1 MSRSTPLLRPLLIAF
16 FGVFSA
22 LLSAHSIPDVP
33 VRGSFQTGGEAE
45 ITIEINPRNWAESP
59 KMALSLEQKEFLTY
73 TPEQREELL
82 KKTRAWVATYL
93 EFTLEP
99 IGRVQPDFT
108 YDFIAE
114 TGKPLMKMDDAV
126 VARGRWKTKIPA
138 GVTGWKVRSLPGHK
152 VATVFTNSVDGKEHP
167 RFMVMFPGET
177 SFTFDLTGLAAK
189 APTGPTP
196 GSVGTHSTD
205 AHSGSTFLSYLKQ
218 GFEHILPE
226 GLDHILF
233 VLGLFLLCRA
243 WKPIL
248 IQVTTFTAAHTITL
262 ALATLG
268 YVSADLRIVE
278 AIIAASIT
286 IVALENIFRP
296 SYGKF
301 RLLMVFG
308 FGLIHGLGFAQR
320 LIDERIPEGSLGS
333 ALLGFNVGVELGQLA
348 VIGLA
353 IAATFWIK
361 DDEKYRKWVVIP
373 ASVLIALAGIYWAM
387 ERLGVPITPSIVEL
401 LTFLKSFLS

>member
-1 MSRSTPLLRPLLIAF
+1 MPRPSPFLKATL
-16 FGVFSA
+16 FGFLCLFSGLA
-22 LLSAHSIPDVP
+22 SAHSIPDIP
-33 VRGSFQTGGEAE
+33 VRGNFQTGGEAE
-45 ITIEINPRNWAESP
+45 ISIEINPRNWTESP
-59 KMALSLEQKEFLTY
+59 KMAPSLEQKEFLTY
-73 TPEQREELL
+73 TAAQREELL
-82 KKTRAWVATYL
+82 KQTKVFVATYL

-99 IGRVQPDFT
+99 IGQVKPDFT
-108 YDFIAE
+108 WDFVAE
-114 TGKPLMKMDDAV
+114 TGKPLMAMTDAV
-126 VARGRWKTKIPA
+126 VARGKWKTKIPA

-189 APTGPTP
+189 PPTGPTP
-196 GSVGTHSTD
+196 GSVGTHSTE
-205 AHSGSTFLSYLKQ
+205 AGTWSTFVSYLKQ

-248 IQVTTFTAAHTITL
+248 IQVTTFTVAHTITL

-268 YVSADLRIVE
+268 YVSVDTNIVE
-278 AIIAASIT
+278 PIIALSIAV
-286 IVALENIFRP
+286 VALENIFRP
-296 SYGKF
+296 TYGKF
-301 RLLMVFG
+301 RLLLVFV

-320 LIDERIPEGSLGS
+320 LIDEQIPSGSVAS
-333 ALLGFNVGVELGQLA
+333 ALLGFNCGVELGQLA

-361 DDEKYRKWVVIP
+361 DETKYRRWVVIP
-373 ASVLIALAGIYWAM
+373 ASTLIALAGLVWAYQ
-387 ERLGVPITPSIVEL
+387 RLA
-401 LTFLKSFLS
+401 

>member
-1 MSRSTPLLRPLLIAF
+1 MSRSSPLLRPLFTALL
-16 FGVFSA
+16 GLFSA
-22 LLSAHSIPDVP
+22 VLSAHSIPDIP
-33 VRGSFQTGGEAE
+33 VRGAFQTGGEAE

-59 KMALSLEQKEFLTY
+59 KMALSLEQKEFLAY
-73 TPEQREELL
+73 TDAQREELL
-82 KKTRAWVATYL
+82 KQTRAFVATYL

-108 YDFIAE
+108 YDFVAE

-189 APTGPTP
+189 PPTGPTP

-268 YVSADLRIVE
+268 YVSADQRIVE

-353 IAATFWIK
+353 VAATFWIK
-361 DDEKYRKWVVIP
+361 DEEKYRRWVVIP
-373 ASVLIALAGIYWAM
+373 ASALIALAGIAWAIQ
-387 ERLGVPITPSIVEL
+387 RLA
-401 LTFLKSFLS
+401 

>member
-1 MSRSTPLLRPLLIAF
+1 MPRPNPLLRPLFIAL
-16 FGVFSA
+16 FGLFSA
-22 LLSAHSIPDVP
+22 VLGAHSIPDIP
-33 VRGSFQTGGEAE
+33 VRGAFQTGGEAE
-45 ITIEINPRNWAESP
+45 ITIEINPRNWSESP
-59 KMALSLEQKEFLTY
+59 KMGLSLEQKEFLTY
-73 TPEQREELL
+73 TDAQREELL
-82 KKTRAWVATYL
+82 KQTRAFVATYL

-108 YDFIAE
+108 YDFVAE

-167 RFMVMFPGET
+167 RFMVMFPGES
-177 SFTFDLTGLAAK
+177 SFTFDLTGLTAK
-189 APTGPTP
+189 PPTGPTP
-196 GSVGTHSTD
+196 GSVGTHDTD
-205 AHSGSTFLSYLKQ
+205 RGTGTTFLSYLKQ

-268 YVSADLRIVE
+268 YVSVDPKIVE
-278 AIIAASIT
+278 PIIAASIA

-296 SYGKF
+296 TYGKF
-301 RLLMVFG
+301 RLLLVFI

-320 LIDERIPEGSLGS
+320 LIDERIPEGSVIS

-353 IAATFWIK
+353 VAATFWIK
-361 DDEKYRKWVVIP
+361 DEDKYRRWVVIP
-373 ASVLIALAGIYWAM
+373 ASALIALAGIAWAYQ
-387 ERLGVPITPSIVEL
+387 RLA
-401 LTFLKSFLS
+401 

>member
-1 MSRSTPLLRPLLIAF
+1 MPRPNPLLRPLFIAL
-16 FGVFSA
+16 FGLFSA
-22 LLSAHSIPDVP
+22 VLGAHSIPDIP
-33 VRGSFQTGGEAE
+33 VRGAFQTGGEAE
-45 ITIEINPRNWAESP
+45 ITIEINPRNWSESP
-59 KMALSLEQKEFLTY
+59 KMALSLEQKDFLTY
-73 TPEQREELL
+73 TDAQREDLL
-82 KKTRAWVATYL
+82 KQTRAFVATYL

-108 YDFIAE
+108 YDFVAE

-177 SFTFDLTGLAAK
+177 SFTFDLTGLTAK
-189 APTGPTP
+189 PPTGPTP
-196 GSVGTHSTD
+196 GSVGTHDTD
-205 AHSGSTFLSYLKQ
+205 RGTGTTFLSYLKQ

-262 ALATLG
+262 AVATLG
-268 YVSADLRIVE
+268 YVSVDPKIVE
-278 AIIAASIT
+278 PVIAASIA

-296 SYGKF
+296 TYGKF
-301 RLLMVFG
+301 RLLLVFI

-320 LIDERIPEGSLGS
+320 LIDERIPSGSLIS

-353 IAATFWIK
+353 VAATFWIK
-361 DDEKYRKWVVIP
+361 DEAKYRRWVVIP
-373 ASVLIALAGIYWAM
+373 ASALIALAGIAWAYQ
-387 ERLGVPITPSIVEL
+387 RLS
-401 LTFLKSFLS
+401 

>member
-1 MSRSTPLLRPLLIAF
+1 MPRPTPLLRPLLIAF
-16 FGVFSA
+16 LGLFSA
-22 LLSAHSIPDVP
+22 LLSAHSIPDIP
-33 VRGSFQTGGEAE
+33 VRGAFQTGGEAE
-45 ITIEINPRNWAESP
+45 ITIEINPRNWSESP

-73 TPEQREELL
+73 TDAQREELL
-82 KKTRAWVATYL
+82 KQTRAWVATYL

-108 YDFIAE
+108 YDFVAE

-167 RFMVMFPGET
+167 RFMVMFPGES
-177 SFTFDLTGLAAK
+177 SFTFDLTGLTAK
-189 APTGPTP
+189 PPTGPTP
-196 GSVGTHSTD
+196 GSVGTHDTD
-205 AHSGSTFLSYLKQ
+205 RGTGTTFLSYLKQ

-262 ALATLG
+262 AVATLG
-268 YVSADLRIVE
+268 YVSVDPKIVE
-278 AIIAASIT
+278 PVIAASIA

-296 SYGKF
+296 TYGKF
-301 RLLMVFG
+301 RLLLVFI

-320 LIDERIPEGSLGS
+320 LIDERIPSGSLIS

-353 IAATFWIK
+353 VAATFWIK
-361 DDEKYRKWVVIP
+361 DEAKYRRWVVIP
-373 ASVLIALAGIYWAM
+373 ASALIALAGIAWAYQ
-387 ERLGVPITPSIVEL
+387 RLA
-401 LTFLKSFLS
+401 

>member
-1 MSRSTPLLRPLLIAF
+1 MPRPNPLLRPLFIALL
-16 FGVFSA
+16 GLFSA
-22 LLSAHSIPDVP
+22 VLGAHSIPDIP
-33 VRGSFQTGGEAE
+33 VRGAFQTGGEAE
-45 ITIEINPRNWAESP
+45 ITIEINPRNWSESP

-73 TPEQREELL
+73 TDAQREELL
-82 KKTRAWVATYL
+82 KQTRAFVATYL

-108 YDFIAE
+108 YDFVAE

-167 RFMVMFPGET
+167 RFMVMFPGES
-177 SFTFDLTGLAAK
+177 SFTFDLTGLTAK
-189 APTGPTP
+189 PPTGPTP
-196 GSVGTHSTD
+196 GSVGTHDTD
-205 AHSGSTFLSYLKQ
+205 RGTGTTFLSYLKQ

-262 ALATLG
+262 AVATLG
-268 YVSADLRIVE
+268 YVSVDPKIVE
-278 AIIAASIT
+278 PVIAASIA

-296 SYGKF
+296 TYGKF
-301 RLLMVFG
+301 RLLLVFI

-320 LIDERIPEGSLGS
+320 LIDERIPEGSVIS

-353 IAATFWIK
+353 VAATFWIK
-361 DDEKYRKWVVIP
+361 DEAKYRRWVVIP
-373 ASVLIALAGIYWAM
+373 ASALIALAGIAWAYQ
-387 ERLGVPITPSIVEL
+387 RLA
-401 LTFLKSFLS
+401 

>member
-1 MSRSTPLLRPLLIAF
+1 MLRSVPLLRPLFTALL
-16 FGVFSA
+16 GLFSA
-22 LLSAHSIPDVP
+22 VLAAHSIPDIP
-33 VRGSFQTGGEAE
+33 VRGAFQTGGEAE
-45 ITIEINPRNWAESP
+45 ISIEINPRNWTESP

-73 TPEQREELL
+73 TAAQREELL
-82 KKTRAWVATYL
+82 KQTKAFVATYL

-108 YDFIAE
+108 WDFVAE

-126 VARGRWKTKIPA
+126 VARGKWKTKIPA

-189 APTGPTP
+189 PPTGPTA
-196 GSVGTHSTD
+196 GSVGTHSTE
-205 AHSGSTFLSYLKQ
+205 SGAWSNFTGYFKQ

-233 VLGLFLLCRA
+233 VLGLFLLVRT
-243 WKPIL
+243 WRPIL
-248 IQVTTFTAAHTITL
+248 IQVTTFTAAHTVTL

-268 YVSADLRIVE
+268 YVSAPANIVE
-278 AIIAASIT
+278 PIIAASIAV
-286 IVALENIFRP
+286 IALENIFRP
-296 SYGKF
+296 TYGKF
-301 RLLMVFG
+301 RIILVFV

-320 LIDERIPEGSLGS
+320 LIDERIPSGSIVS
-333 ALLGFNVGVELGQLA
+333 SLLGFNLGVEFGQLA

-353 IAATFWIK
+353 VAATFWIK
-361 DDEKYRKWVVIP
+361 DEEKYRGWVVIP
-373 ASVLIALAGIYWAM
+373 ASTLIAVAGLVWAYQ
-387 ERLGVPITPSIVEL
+387 RVS
-401 LTFLKSFLS
+401 

>member
-1 MSRSTPLLRPLLIAF
+1 MLRSVPLLRPLFTALL
-16 FGVFSA
+16 GLFSA
-22 LLSAHSIPDVP
+22 VLAAHSIPDIP
-33 VRGSFQTGGEAE
+33 VRGAFQTGGEAE
-45 ITIEINPRNWAESP
+45 ISIEINPRNWSESP

-73 TPEQREELL
+73 TSAQKEELL
-82 KKTRAWVATYL
+82 KQTKAFVATYL

-108 YDFIAE
+108 WDFVAE

-189 APTGPTP
+189 PPTGPTP
-196 GSVGTHSTD
+196 GSVGTHSTE
-205 AHSGSTFLSYLKQ
+205 SGAWSNFSSYFNQ

-248 IQVTTFTAAHTITL
+248 LQVTTFTFAHTITL

-268 YVSADLRIVE
+268 YVSAPADIVE
-278 AIIAASIT
+278 PIIAASIAV
-286 IVALENIFRP
+286 IALENIFRP
-296 SYGKF
+296 TYGKF
-301 RLLMVFG
+301 RIILVFV

-320 LIDERIPEGSLGS
+320 LIDERIPSGSIVS
-333 ALLGFNVGVELGQLA
+333 SLLGFNLGVEFGQLA

-361 DDEKYRKWVVIP
+361 DEEKYRGWVVIP
-373 ASVLIALAGIYWAM
+373 ASTLIALAGLFWAYQ
-387 ERLGVPITPSIVEL
+387 RIA
-401 LTFLKSFLS
+401 

>member
-1 MSRSTPLLRPLLIAF
+1 MPRPTPLLRPLFIALL
-16 FGVFSA
+16 GLFSA
-22 LLSAHSIPDVP
+22 VLGAHSIPDIP
-33 VRGSFQTGGEAE
+33 VRGAFQTGGEAE
-45 ITIEINPRNWAESP
+45 ITIEINPRNWSESP

-73 TPEQREELL
+73 TDAQREELL
-82 KKTRAWVATYL
+82 KQTRAFVATYL

-99 IGRVQPDFT
+99 IGRIQPDFT
-108 YDFIAE
+108 YDFVAE

-152 VATVFTNSVDGKEHP
+152 VATVFTNSVDGKDHP
-167 RFMVMFPGET
+167 RFMVMFPGES

-189 APTGPTP
+189 PPTGPTP

-205 AHSGSTFLSYLKQ
+205 SGAWSTFLSYLKQ

-248 IQVTTFTAAHTITL
+248 IQVTIFTAAHTITL

-268 YVSADLRIVE
+268 YVSADQRIVE
-278 AIIAASIT
+278 AVIAASIT

-296 SYGKF
+296 TYGKF

-348 VIGLA
+348 IIGLA
-353 IAATFWIK
+353 VAATFWLK
-361 DDEKYRKWVVIP
+361 DEEKYRRWVVIP
-373 ASVLIALAGIYWAM
+373 ASALIALAGIIWAI
-387 ERLGVPITPSIVEL
+387 ERLS
-401 LTFLKSFLS
+401 

>member
-1 MSRSTPLLRPLLIAF
+1 MPRPTPLLRPLFIALL
-16 FGVFSA
+16 GLFSA
-22 LLSAHSIPDVP
+22 VLGAHSIPDIP
-33 VRGSFQTGGEAE
+33 VRGAFQTGGEAE
-45 ITIEINPRNWAESP
+45 ITIEINPRNWSESP

-73 TPEQREELL
+73 TDAQREELL
-82 KKTRAWVATYL
+82 KQTRAFVATYL

-108 YDFIAE
+108 YDFVAE

-167 RFMVMFPGET
+167 RFMVMFPGES
-177 SFTFDLTGLAAK
+177 SFTFDLTGLTAK
-189 APTGPTP
+189 PPTGPTP
-196 GSVGTHSTD
+196 GSVGTHDTD
-205 AHSGSTFLSYLKQ
+205 RGTGTTFLSYLKQ

-262 ALATLG
+262 AVATLG
-268 YVSADLRIVE
+268 YVSVDPKIVE
-278 AIIAASIT
+278 PIIAASIA
-286 IVALENIFRP
+286 IVALENIFHP
-296 SYGKF
+296 TYGKF
-301 RLLMVFG
+301 RLLLVFI

-320 LIDERIPEGSLGS
+320 LIDERIPEGSVIS

-353 IAATFWIK
+353 VAATFWIK
-361 DDEKYRKWVVIP
+361 DEDTYRRWVVIP
-373 ASVLIALAGIYWAM
+373 ASALIALAGIAWAVQ
-387 ERLGVPITPSIVEL
+387 RLA
-401 LTFLKSFLS
+401 

>member
-1 MSRSTPLLRPLLIAF
+1 MSRSTPLLRPLLIAI
-16 FGVFSA
+16 FGLFSA
-22 LLSAHSIPDVP
+22 VLGAHSIPDVP
-33 VRGSFQTGGEAE
+33 VRGAFQTGGEAE
-45 ITIEINPRNWAESP
+45 ITIEINPRNWTESP

-73 TPEQREELL
+73 TDAQREELL

-108 YDFIAE
+108 YDFVAE

-189 APTGPTP
+189 PPTGPTP
-196 GSVGTHSTD
+196 GSVGTHDTD
-205 AHSGSTFLSYLKQ
+205 RGTAATFVSYLKQ

-248 IQVTTFTAAHTITL
+248 IQVTTFTTAHTITL
-262 ALATLG
+262 ALATLRVG
-268 YVSADLRIVE
+268 GLDRIDSNIVE
-278 AIIAASIT
+278 PIIAASIT

-353 IAATFWIK
+353 VAATFWIK
-361 DDEKYRKWVVIP
+361 DEEKYRKWVVIP
-373 ASVLIALAGIYWAM
+373 ASALIALAGIAWAIQ
-387 ERLGVPITPSIVEL
+387 RLA
-401 LTFLKSFLS
+401 

>member
-1 MSRSTPLLRPLLIAF
+1 MSRPTPLLRPLFIALL
-16 FGVFSA
+16 GLFSA
-22 LLSAHSIPDVP
+22 VLGAHSIPDIP
-33 VRGSFQTGGEAE
+33 VRGAFQTGGEAE
-45 ITIEINPRNWAESP
+45 ITIEINPRNWSESP

-73 TPEQREELL
+73 TDAQREELL
-82 KKTRAWVATYL
+82 KQTRAFVATYL

-108 YDFIAE
+108 YDFVAE

-167 RFMVMFPGET
+167 RFMVLFPGEA
-177 SFTFDLTGLAAK
+177 SFTFDLTGLTAK
-189 APTGPTP
+189 PPTGPTP
-196 GSVGTHSTD
+196 GSVGTHDTD
-205 AHSGSTFLSYLKQ
+205 RGTGATFLSYLKQ

-268 YVSADLRIVE
+268 YVSVDPKIVE
-278 AIIAASIT
+278 PIIAASIA

-296 SYGKF
+296 TYGKF
-301 RLLMVFG
+301 RLLLVFI

-320 LIDERIPEGSLGS
+320 LIDERIPKGSVIS

-353 IAATFWIK
+353 AAATFWIK
-361 DDEKYRKWVVIP
+361 DQDKYRRWIVIP
-373 ASVLIALAGIYWAM
+373 ASALIALAGIAWAYQ
-387 ERLGVPITPSIVEL
+387 RLS
-401 LTFLKSFLS
+401 

>member
-1 MSRSTPLLRPLLIAF
+1 MLRSVPLLRPLFTALL
-16 FGVFSA
+16 GLFSA
-22 LLSAHSIPDVP
+22 VLAAHSIPDIP
-33 VRGSFQTGGEAE
+33 VRGAFQTGGEAE
-45 ITIEINPRNWAESP
+45 ISIEINPRNWSESP

-73 TPEQREELL
+73 TSAQKEELI
-82 KKTRAWVATYL
+82 KQTKAFVATYL

-108 YDFIAE
+108 WDFVAE

-126 VARGRWKTKIPA
+126 VARGKWKTKIPA

-189 APTGPTP
+189 PPTGPTP
-196 GSVGTHSTD
+196 GSVGTHSTE
-205 AHSGSTFLSYLKQ
+205 SGAWSNFSSYFNQ

-248 IQVTTFTAAHTITL
+248 LQVTTFTFAHTITL

-268 YVSADLRIVE
+268 YVSAPADIVE
-278 AIIAASIT
+278 PIIAASIAV
-286 IVALENIFRP
+286 IALENIFRP
-296 SYGKF
+296 TYGKF
-301 RLLMVFG
+301 RIILVFV

-320 LIDERIPEGSLGS
+320 LIDERIPSGSIVS
-333 ALLGFNVGVELGQLA
+333 SLLGFNLGVEFGQLA

-361 DDEKYRKWVVIP
+361 DEEKYRGWVVIP
-373 ASVLIALAGIYWAM
+373 ASTLIALAGLFWAYQ
-387 ERLGVPITPSIVEL
+387 RIA
-401 LTFLKSFLS
+401 

>member
-1 MSRSTPLLRPLLIAF
+1 MPRPTSPVRLLFMAF
-16 FGVFSA
+16 WGLFAACLG
-22 LLSAHSIPDVP
+22 AHSIPDIP
-33 VRGSFQTGGEAE
+33 VRGNFQTGGEAE

-59 KMALSLEQKEFLTY
+59 KMALSLEQKEFLAY

-82 KKTRAWVATYL
+82 KKTRAFVATYL

-99 IGRVQPDFT
+99 IGRVQPDFS

-114 TGKPLMKMDDAV
+114 TGKPLFAMNDAV

-152 VATVFTNSVDGKEHP
+152 VATVFINSVDGKEHP

-177 SFTFDLTGLAAK
+177 SFTFDLTGLTAK
-189 APTGPTP
+189 PPTGPTA
-196 GSVGTHSTD
+196 GSVGTHDTD
-205 AHSGSTFLSYLKQ
+205 AVNGAAFVSFLKQ

-243 WKPIL
+243 WRPIL
-248 IQVTTFTAAHTITL
+248 VQVTTFTVAHTITL

-268 YVSADLRIVE
+268 YVSVNPKIVE
-278 AIIAASIT
+278 PIIAASIAV
-286 IVALENIFRP
+286 VALENIFRP
-296 SYGKF
+296 TYGKF
-301 RLLMVFG
+301 RILTVFV

-320 LIDERIPEGSLGS
+320 LIDERIPSGSIIS
-333 ALLGFNVGVELGQLA
+333 SLLGFNLGVEFGQLA

-353 IAATFWIK
+353 VAATFWLK
-361 DDEKYRKWVVIP
+361 DEDEYRRWIVIP
-373 ASVLIALAGIYWAM
+373 ASALIALAGLFWAIQ
-387 ERLGVPITPSIVEL
+387 RLS
-401 LTFLKSFLS
+401 

>member
-1 MSRSTPLLRPLLIAF
+1 MPRSTPLLRPLLIALL
-16 FGVFSA
+16 GLFSA

-33 VRGSFQTGGEAE
+33 VRGNFQTGGEAE
-45 ITIEINPRNWAESP
+45 ITIEINPRNWEESP
-59 KMALSLEQKEFLTY
+59 KMALSLENKQFLTY
-73 TPEQREELL
+73 TDAQREELL

-108 YDFIAE
+108 YDFVAE

-152 VATVFTNSVDGKEHP
+152 VATVFTNTVDGKEHP

-189 APTGPTP
+189 PPTGPTP
-196 GSVGTHSTD
+196 GSVGTHETD
-205 AHSGSTFLSYLKQ
+205 RGTAATFVSYLKQ

-243 WKPIL
+243 WGPIL
-248 IQVTTFTAAHTITL
+248 IQVTTFTVAHTITL

-268 YVSADLRIVE
+268 YVSVDPKIVE
-278 AIIAASIT
+278 PIIAASIA

-296 SYGKF
+296 TYGRF
-301 RLLMVFG
+301 RILLVFT

-320 LIDERIPEGSLGS
+320 LIDERIPSGSLIS

-353 IAATFWIK
+353 VAATFWLK
-361 DDEKYRKWVVIP
+361 DDEKYRRWVVIP
-373 ASVLIALAGIYWAM
+373 VSALIALAGLIWAYQ
-387 ERLGVPITPSIVEL
+387 RVS
-401 LTFLKSFLS
+401 

>member
-1 MSRSTPLLRPLLIAF
+1 MPRSTPLLRPLFMTLL
-16 FGVFSA
+16 GLFSA
-22 LLSAHSIPDVP
+22 FLGAHSIPDIP
-33 VRGSFQTGGEAE
+33 VRGAFQTGGEAE
-45 ITIEINPRNWAESP
+45 ISIEINPRNWAESP
-59 KMALSLEQKEFLTY
+59 KVALSLEQKEFLTY
-73 TPEQREELL
+73 TEAQREELL
-82 KKTRAWVATYL
+82 KQTRAFVATYL

-108 YDFIAE
+108 YDFVAE

-167 RFMVMFPGET
+167 RFMVMFPGES
-177 SFTFDLTGLAAK
+177 SFTFDLTGLTAK
-189 APTGPTP
+189 PPTGPTP
-196 GSVGTHSTD
+196 GSVGTHDTD
-205 AHSGSTFLSYLKQ
+205 RGTGATFVSYLKQ

-248 IQVTTFTAAHTITL
+248 IQVTTFTAAHTFTL

-268 YVSADLRIVE
+268 YVSVDPKIVE
-278 AIIAASIT
+278 PIIAASIA

-296 SYGKF
+296 TYGKF
-301 RLLMVFG
+301 RLLLVFI

-320 LIDERIPEGSLGS
+320 LIDERIPEGSVVS
-333 ALLGFNVGVELGQLA
+333 ALLGFNVGVEFGQLA

-353 IAATFWIK
+353 VSATFWIK
-361 DDEKYRKWVVIP
+361 DEEKYRRWVVIP
-373 ASVLIALAGIYWAM
+373 ASALIALAGIAWAYQ
-387 ERLGVPITPSIVEL
+387 RLS
-401 LTFLKSFLS
+401 

>member
-1 MSRSTPLLRPLLIAF
+1 MPRSSSLLRPLFLAALSL
-16 FGVFSA
+16 FSA
-22 LLSAHSIPDVP
+22 VLSAHSIPDIP
-33 VRGSFQTGGEAE
+33 VRGNFQTGGEAE

-59 KMALSLEQKEFLTY
+59 KVALSLEQKEFLTY
-73 TPEQREELL
+73 TTEQREELL
-82 KKTRAWVATYL
+82 KQTRAFVATYL

-99 IGRVQPDFT
+99 IGQIKPDFT

-114 TGKPLMKMDDAV
+114 TGKPLLAMNDAV

-152 VATVFTNSVDGKEHP
+152 VATVFVNSVDGKEHP

-177 SFTFDLTGLAAK
+177 SFTFDLTGLTAK

-205 AHSGSTFLSYLKQ
+205 SGTWSTFVSYLKQ

-248 IQVTTFTAAHTITL
+248 LQVTTFTVAHTITL

-268 YVSADLRIVE
+268 YVTVNPKIVE
-278 AIIAASIT
+278 PIIAASIA

-296 SYGKF
+296 TYGKF
-301 RLLMVFG
+301 RLLLVFV

-320 LIDERIPEGSLGS
+320 LIDEQIPSGSVAS
-333 ALLGFNVGVELGQLA
+333 ALLGFNCGVELGQLA

-353 IAATFWIK
+353 VAATFWIK
-361 DDEKYRKWVVIP
+361 DETKYRRYVVIP
-373 ASVLIALAGIYWAM
+373 ASALIALAGIFWAIQ
-387 ERLGVPITPSIVEL
+387 RLA
-401 LTFLKSFLS
+401 

>member
-1 MSRSTPLLRPLLIAF
+1 MSRSTPLLRTLLIAF
-16 FGVFSA
+16 LGLFSA
-22 LLSAHSIPDVP
+22 VSGAHSIPDVP
-33 VRGSFQTGGEAE
+33 VRGAFQTGGEAE

-126 VARGRWKTKIPA
+126 VARGRWKTKIPS

-167 RFMVMFPGET
+167 RFMVMFPGES
-177 SFTFDLTGLAAK
+177 SFTFDLTGLTAK
-189 APTGPTP
+189 PPTGPTP
-196 GSVGTHSTD
+196 GSVGTHDTD
-205 AHSGSTFLSYLKQ
+205 RGTAATFVSYLKQ

-268 YVSADLRIVE
+268 YVSVDPKIVE
-278 AIIAASIT
+278 PIIAASIA

-296 SYGKF
+296 TYGKF
-301 RLLMVFG
+301 RVLMVFV

-320 LIDERIPEGSLGS
+320 LIDERIPSGSLVS

-353 IAATFWIK
+353 LAATFWIK
-361 DDEKYRKWVVIP
+361 DEEKYRRWVVIP
-373 ASVLIALAGIYWAM
+373 ASALIALAGIFWAIQ
-387 ERLGVPITPSIVEL
+387 RLA
-401 LTFLKSFLS
+401 

>member
-1 MSRSTPLLRPLLIAF
+1 MPRPNPLLRPLFIAL
-16 FGVFSA
+16 FGLFSA
-22 LLSAHSIPDVP
+22 VLGAHSIPDIP
-33 VRGSFQTGGEAE
+33 VRGAFQTGGEAE
-45 ITIEINPRNWAESP
+45 ITIEINPRNWSESP

-73 TPEQREELL
+73 TDAQREELL
-82 KKTRAWVATYL
+82 KQTRAFVASYL

-108 YDFIAE
+108 YDFVAE

-167 RFMVMFPGET
+167 RFMVMFPGES
-177 SFTFDLTGLAAK
+177 SFTFDLTGLTAK
-189 APTGPTP
+189 PPTGPTP
-196 GSVGTHSTD
+196 GSVGTHDTD
-205 AHSGSTFLSYLKQ
+205 RGTGTTFLSYLKQ

-268 YVSADLRIVE
+268 YVSVDPKIVE
-278 AIIAASIT
+278 PIIAASIA

-296 SYGKF
+296 TYGKF
-301 RLLMVFG
+301 RLLLVFI

-320 LIDERIPEGSLGS
+320 LIDERIPEGSVIG

-353 IAATFWIK
+353 VAATFWIK
-361 DDEKYRKWVVIP
+361 DEAKYRRWVVIP
-373 ASVLIALAGIYWAM
+373 ASALIALAGIFWAVQ
-387 ERLGVPITPSIVEL
+387 RLA
-401 LTFLKSFLS
+401 

>member
-1 MSRSTPLLRPLLIAF
+1 VL
-16 FGVFSA
+16 G
-22 LLSAHSIPDVP
+22 AHSIPDIP
-33 VRGSFQTGGEAE
+33 VRGAFQTGGEAE

-73 TPEQREELL
+73 TDAQREELL
-82 KKTRAWVATYL
+82 KQTRAFVATYL

-108 YDFIAE
+108 YDFVAE

-152 VATVFTNSVDGKEHP
+152 VATVFTNSVDGKDHP
-167 RFMVMFPGET
+167 RFMVMFPGES
-177 SFTFDLTGLAAK
+177 SFTFDLTGLTAK
-189 APTGPTP
+189 PPTGPTA
-196 GSVGTHSTD
+196 GSVGTHDTD
-205 AHSGSTFLSYLKQ
+205 RRAGATFVSYLLQ

-268 YVSADLRIVE
+268 YVSVNPKVVE
-278 AIIAASIT
+278 PIIAVSIA

-296 SYGKF
+296 TYGRF
-301 RLLMVFG
+301 RLLLVFI

-353 IAATFWIK
+353 VAATFWIK
-361 DDEKYRKWVVIP
+361 DEDKYRRWVVIP
-373 ASVLIALAGIYWAM
+373 ASALIALAGIAWAI
-387 ERLGVPITPSIVEL
+387 ERLS
-401 LTFLKSFLS
+401 

>member
-1 MSRSTPLLRPLLIAF
+1 MLRSVPLLRPLFTALL
-16 FGVFSA
+16 GLFSA
-22 LLSAHSIPDVP
+22 VLAAHSIPDIP
-33 VRGSFQTGGEAE
+33 VRGAFQTGGEAE
-45 ITIEINPRNWAESP
+45 ISIEINPRNWSESP
-59 KMALSLEQKEFLTY
+59 KLALSLEQKEFLTY
-73 TPEQREELL
+73 TSAQREELL
-82 KKTRAWVATYL
+82 KQTKAFVATYL

-108 YDFIAE
+108 WDFVAE

-126 VARGRWKTKIPA
+126 VARGKWKTKIPA

-152 VATVFTNSVDGKEHP
+152 VATVFTNTVDGKEHP

-189 APTGPTP
+189 PPSGPTP
-196 GSVGTHSTD
+196 GSVGTHSTE
-205 AHSGSTFLSYLKQ
+205 SGAWSNFLSYFKQ

-243 WKPIL
+243 WKPTL
-248 IQVTTFTAAHTITL
+248 IQVTTFTAAHTVTL

-268 YVSADLRIVE
+268 YVSAPGHIVE
-278 AIIAASIT
+278 PIIAASIAV
-286 IVALENIFRP
+286 IALENIFRP
-296 SYGKF
+296 TYGKF
-301 RLLMVFG
+301 RIILVFV

-320 LIDERIPEGSLGS
+320 LIDERIPAGSIVS
-333 ALLGFNVGVELGQLA
+333 SLLGFNLGVEFGQLA

-353 IAATFWIK
+353 VAATFWIK
-361 DDEKYRKWVVIP
+361 DENHYRRFVVIP
-373 ASVLIALAGIYWAM
+373 ASTLIAVAGLVWAYQ
-387 ERLGVPITPSIVEL
+387 RIA
-401 LTFLKSFLS
+401 

>member
-1 MSRSTPLLRPLLIAF
+1 MSRSTPLLRPLLIAI
-16 FGVFSA
+16 FGLFSA
-22 LLSAHSIPDVP
+22 VLGAHSIPDVP
-33 VRGSFQTGGEAE
+33 VRGAFQTGGEAE
-45 ITIEINPRNWAESP
+45 ITIEINPRNWTESP

-73 TPEQREELL
+73 TDAQREELL

-108 YDFIAE
+108 YDFVAE

-167 RFMVMFPGET
+167 RFMVMFPGES

-189 APTGPTP
+189 PPTGPTP
-196 GSVGTHSTD
+196 GSVGTHDTD
-205 AHSGSTFLSYLKQ
+205 RGTGATFLSYLKQ

-248 IQVTTFTAAHTITL
+248 IQVTAFTAAHTITL

-268 YVSADLRIVE
+268 FVSAPADIVE
-278 AIIAASIT
+278 PIIAASIVV
-286 IVALENIFRP
+286 IALENIFRP
-296 SYGKF
+296 TYGKF
-301 RLLMVFG
+301 RLLLVFI

-320 LIDERIPEGSLGS
+320 LIDERIPAGSLVS

-361 DDEKYRKWVVIP
+361 DETKYRRWVVIP
-373 ASVLIALAGIYWAM
+373 ASALIALAGVLWAIQ
-387 ERLGVPITPSIVEL
+387 RLS
-401 LTFLKSFLS
+401 

>member
-1 MSRSTPLLRPLLIAF
+1 MSRPTPLLRPLFIAF
-16 FGVFSA
+16 LGLFSA
-22 LLSAHSIPDVP
+22 VLGAHSIPDIP
-33 VRGSFQTGGEAE
+33 VRGAFQTGGEAE
-45 ITIEINPRNWAESP
+45 ITIEINPRNWSESP

-73 TPEQREELL
+73 TDAQREALL
-82 KKTRAWVATYL
+82 KQTRAFVATYL

-108 YDFIAE
+108 YDFVAE

-152 VATVFTNSVDGKEHP
+152 VATVFTNSVDGKDHP

-189 APTGPTP
+189 PPTGPTP

-205 AHSGSTFLSYLKQ
+205 AHTGSTFLSYLKQ

-243 WKPIL
+243 WRPIL

-268 YVSADLRIVE
+268 YVSVNPKIVE
-278 AIIAASIT
+278 PIIAASIA

-296 SYGKF
+296 TYGKF
-301 RLLMVFG
+301 RLLLVFV

-320 LIDERIPEGSLGS
+320 LIDERIPEGSVIS
-333 ALLGFNVGVELGQLA
+333 ALLGFNIGVELGQLA

-353 IAATFWIK
+353 VAATFWIK
-361 DDEKYRKWVVIP
+361 DEDKYRRWVVIP
-373 ASVLIALAGIYWAM
+373 VSALIALAGIFWAVQ
-387 ERLGVPITPSIVEL
+387 RLA
-401 LTFLKSFLS
+401 

>member
-1 MSRSTPLLRPLLIAF
+1 MSRSTPLLRPLFVALI
-16 FGVFSA
+16 GLFSA
-22 LLSAHSIPDVP
+22 VLSAHSIPDVP
-33 VRGSFQTGGEAE
+33 VRGAFQTGGEAE
-45 ITIEINPRNWAESP
+45 ITIEINPRNWSESP

-73 TPEQREELL
+73 TDAQREELL

-99 IGRVQPDFT
+99 IGRIQPDFT

-177 SFTFDLTGLAAK
+177 SFTFDLTGLSAK
-189 APTGPTP
+189 PPTGPTP
-196 GSVGTHSTD
+196 GSVGTHSTE
-205 AHSGSTFLSYLKQ
+205 AGTWATFVSYVKQ

-248 IQVTTFTAAHTITL
+248 IQVTTFTVAHTITL

-268 YVSADLRIVE
+268 YVKVDTNIVE
-278 AIIAASIT
+278 PIIALSIAV
-286 IVALENIFRP
+286 VALENIFRP
-296 SYGKF
+296 TYGKF
-301 RLLMVFG
+301 RLLLVFI

-320 LIDERIPEGSLGS
+320 LIDEQIPSGSVAS
-333 ALLGFNVGVELGQLA
+333 ALLGFNCGVELGQLA
-348 VIGLA
+348 VIALA
-353 IAATFWIK
+353 VAATFWIK
-361 DDEKYRKWVVIP
+361 DEEKYRRWVVIP
-373 ASVLIALAGIYWAM
+373 ASTLIALAGLAWAYQ
-387 ERLGVPITPSIVEL
+387 RLA
-401 LTFLKSFLS
+401 

>member
-1 MSRSTPLLRPLLIAF
+1 MPRPNPLLRPLFIAL
-16 FGVFSA
+16 FGLFSA
-22 LLSAHSIPDVP
+22 VLGAHSIPDIP
-33 VRGSFQTGGEAE
+33 VRGAFQTGGEAE
-45 ITIEINPRNWAESP
+45 ITIEINPRNWSESP

-73 TPEQREELL
+73 TDAQREELL
-82 KKTRAWVATYL
+82 KQTRAFVATYL

-108 YDFIAE
+108 YDFVAE

-167 RFMVMFPGET
+167 RFMVMFPGES
-177 SFTFDLTGLAAK
+177 SFTFDLTGLTAK
-189 APTGPTP
+189 PPTGPTP
-196 GSVGTHSTD
+196 GSVGTHDTD
-205 AHSGSTFLSYLKQ
+205 RGTGTTFLSYLQQ

-262 ALATLG
+262 AVATLG
-268 YVSADLRIVE
+268 YVSVDPKIVE
-278 AIIAASIT
+278 PIIAASIA

-296 SYGKF
+296 TYGKF
-301 RLLMVFG
+301 RLLLVFI

-320 LIDERIPEGSLGS
+320 LIDERIPEGSVIS

-353 IAATFWIK
+353 VAATFWIK
-361 DDEKYRKWVVIP
+361 DEAKYRRWVVIP
-373 ASVLIALAGIYWAM
+373 ASALIALAGIAWAYQ
-387 ERLGVPITPSIVEL
+387 RLA
-401 LTFLKSFLS
+401 

>member
-1 MSRSTPLLRPLLIAF
+1 MPRPTPLLRPLFIALL
-16 FGVFSA
+16 GLFSA
-22 LLSAHSIPDVP
+22 VLGAHSIPDIP
-33 VRGSFQTGGEAE
+33 VRGAFQTGGEAE
-45 ITIEINPRNWAESP
+45 ITIEINPRNWSESP

-73 TPEQREELL
+73 TDAQREELL
-82 KKTRAWVATYL
+82 KQTRAFVATYL

-108 YDFIAE
+108 YDFVAE

-167 RFMVMFPGET
+167 RFMVMFPGES
-177 SFTFDLTGLAAK
+177 SFTFDLTGLTAK
-189 APTGPTP
+189 PPTGPTP
-196 GSVGTHSTD
+196 GSVGTHDTD
-205 AHSGSTFLSYLKQ
+205 RGTGTTFLSYLKQ

-262 ALATLG
+262 AVATLG
-268 YVSADLRIVE
+268 YVSVDPKIVE
-278 AIIAASIT
+278 PIIAASIA
-286 IVALENIFRP
+286 IVALENIFHP
-296 SYGKF
+296 TYGKF
-301 RLLMVFG
+301 RLLLVFI

-320 LIDERIPEGSLGS
+320 LIDERIPEGSVIS

-353 IAATFWIK
+353 VAATFWIK
-361 DDEKYRKWVVIP
+361 DEAKYRRWVVIP
-373 ASVLIALAGIYWAM
+373 ASALIALAGIAWAYQ
-387 ERLGVPITPSIVEL
+387 RLA
-401 LTFLKSFLS
+401 

>member
-1 MSRSTPLLRPLLIAF
+1 MSRPTPLLRPLFIALL
-16 FGVFSA
+16 GLFSA
-22 LLSAHSIPDVP
+22 VLGAHSIPDIP
-33 VRGSFQTGGEAE
+33 VRGAFQTGGEAE
-45 ITIEINPRNWAESP
+45 ITIEINPRNWSESP

-73 TPEQREELL
+73 TDAKREELL

-167 RFMVMFPGET
+167 RFMVMFPGES
-177 SFTFDLTGLAAK
+177 SFTFDLTGLTAK
-189 APTGPTP
+189 PPTGPTP

-205 AHSGSTFLSYLKQ
+205 SDAGSTFLSYLKQ

-268 YVSADLRIVE
+268 YVSADQRIVE

-353 IAATFWIK
+353 VAATFWIK
-361 DDEKYRKWVVIP
+361 DEEKYRRWVVIP
-373 ASVLIALAGIYWAM
+373 ASALIALAGIIWAI
-387 ERLGVPITPSIVEL
+387 ERLS
-401 LTFLKSFLS
+401 

>member
-1 MSRSTPLLRPLLIAF
+1 MPRPNPLLRPLFIAL
-16 FGVFSA
+16 FGLFSA
-22 LLSAHSIPDVP
+22 VLGAHSIPDIP
-33 VRGSFQTGGEAE
+33 VRGAFQTGGEAE
-45 ITIEINPRNWAESP
+45 ITIEINPRNWSESP

-73 TPEQREELL
+73 TDAQREELL
-82 KKTRAWVATYL
+82 KQTRAFVASYL

-108 YDFIAE
+108 YDFVAE

-167 RFMVMFPGET
+167 RFMVMFPGES
-177 SFTFDLTGLAAK
+177 SFTFDLTGLTAK
-189 APTGPTP
+189 PPTGPTP
-196 GSVGTHSTD
+196 GSVGTHDTD
-205 AHSGSTFLSYLKQ
+205 RGTGTTFLSYLKQ

-268 YVSADLRIVE
+268 YVSVDPKIVE
-278 AIIAASIT
+278 PIIAASIA

-296 SYGKF
+296 TYGKF
-301 RLLMVFG
+301 RLLLVFI

-320 LIDERIPEGSLGS
+320 LIDERIPEGSVIS

-353 IAATFWIK
+353 VAATFWIK
-361 DDEKYRKWVVIP
+361 DEAKYRRWVVIP
-373 ASVLIALAGIYWAM
+373 ASALIALAGIAWAYQ
-387 ERLGVPITPSIVEL
+387 RLA
-401 LTFLKSFLS
+401 

>member
-1 MSRSTPLLRPLLIAF
+1 MLRSAPLLRPLFTALL
-16 FGVFSA
+16 GLFSA
-22 LLSAHSIPDVP
+22 FLAAHSIPDIP
-33 VRGSFQTGGEAE
+33 VRGAFQTGGEAE
-45 ITIEINPRNWAESP
+45 ISIEINPRNWSESP

-73 TPEQREELL
+73 TSAQREELL
-82 KKTRAWVATYL
+82 KQTKAFVATYL

-108 YDFIAE
+108 WDFVAE

-126 VARGRWKTKIPA
+126 VARGKWKTKIPA

-152 VATVFTNSVDGKEHP
+152 VATVFTNTVDGKEHP

-189 APTGPTP
+189 PPTGPTA
-196 GSVGTHSTD
+196 GSVGTHSTE
-205 AHSGSTFLSYLKQ
+205 SGAWSNFTGYFKQ

-248 IQVTTFTAAHTITL
+248 IQVTTFTAAHTVTL

-268 YVSADLRIVE
+268 YVSAPGHIVE
-278 AIIAASIT
+278 PIIAASIAV
-286 IVALENIFRP
+286 IALENIFRP
-296 SYGKF
+296 TYGKF
-301 RLLMVFG
+301 RIILVFV

-320 LIDERIPEGSLGS
+320 LIDERIPSGSIVS
-333 ALLGFNVGVELGQLA
+333 SLLGFNLGVEFGQLA

-353 IAATFWIK
+353 VAATFWIK
-361 DDEKYRKWVVIP
+361 DEEKYRGWVVIP
-373 ASVLIALAGIYWAM
+373 ASTLIAVAGLFWAYQ
-387 ERLGVPITPSIVEL
+387 RVS
-401 LTFLKSFLS
+401 